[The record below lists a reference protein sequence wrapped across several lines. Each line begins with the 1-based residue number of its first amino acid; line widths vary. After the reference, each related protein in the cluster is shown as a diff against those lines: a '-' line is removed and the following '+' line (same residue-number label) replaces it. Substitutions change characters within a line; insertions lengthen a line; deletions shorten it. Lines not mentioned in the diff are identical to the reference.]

1 MRVRNVCAAAI
12 WLTAAPVFAQ
22 NTEVTGPRTMT
33 PAMVICTDL
42 PAVHKPIPR
51 LVVFGPYTPEV
62 RLAATDGQ
70 IVIKRLPEDGLAVGQ
85 RYVTQRIQGDPKRF
99 PRLGEGYGDL
109 RVTGWVTIRALDDI
123 NALAQVDFACDS
135 IEVGD
140 MLEPYV
146 ELTLPT
152 APSPM
157 LAPDFADRAN
167 ILFGADNR
175 VNFGDGDVMSID
187 RGTIHG
193 VVAGARY
200 ALYRDL
206 RNGMPLLHIGEAVVL
221 ATSEQTSK
229 LAVTRVVDAI
239 QPGDVV
245 VPRRTP

>member
-1 MRVRNVCAAAI
+1 MRVRIACAAAI
-12 WLTAAPVFAQ
+12 WLTATPVFAQ

-33 PAMVICTDL
+33 PALVICTDL
-42 PAVHKPIPR
+42 PVVHKPIPR
-51 LVVFGPYTPEV
+51 LVVFGPHTPEV
-62 RLAATDGQ
+62 RVAATDGQ
-70 IVIKRLPEDGLAVGQ
+70 LVIKRMPEDGLAVGQ
-85 RYVTQRIQGDPKRF
+85 RYVTQRMHGGARQF
-99 PRLGEGYGDL
+99 PRPGEGYGEL
-109 RVTGWVTIRALDDI
+109 RVTGWVTIRALDEI
-123 NALAQVDFACDS
+123 NALAQIDFACDS

-152 APSPM
+152 AAAAM
-157 LAPDFADRAN
+157 VAPDFSDRGN

-175 VNFGDGDVMSID
+175 VTFGDGDIMSID

-206 RNGMPLLHIGEAVVL
+206 RNGMPLLHVGEAVVL

-229 LAVTRVVDAI
+229 VSVTRVIDAI
-239 QPGDVV
+239 QLGDIV
-245 VPRRTP
+245 VPRRAP